1 MICKLAIVA
10 ALVAATASAPALA
23 QSSGGITFTFGNGGY
38 NSYDY
43 DEDYYY
49 DRGGRQIYRP
59 QFERQYRHNNHY
71 EQRSYQREL
80 QLYQWRLQQWQE
92 QQRRYYWEQQRRG
105 HDWRY
110 DDDDD

>member
-1 MICKLAIVA
+1 MIRGIAIVTALA
-10 ALVAATASAPALA
+10 AASASVPAIA
-23 QSSGGITFTFGNGGY
+23 QSYGGLTLTFGNGGY
-38 NSYDY
+38 NRYDY

-49 DRGGRQIYRP
+49 DRSGQQIYRP
-59 QFERQYRHNNHY
+59 QFERRYRYNNPY

-92 QQRRYYWEQQRRG
+92 QQRRYYWEQQRRD